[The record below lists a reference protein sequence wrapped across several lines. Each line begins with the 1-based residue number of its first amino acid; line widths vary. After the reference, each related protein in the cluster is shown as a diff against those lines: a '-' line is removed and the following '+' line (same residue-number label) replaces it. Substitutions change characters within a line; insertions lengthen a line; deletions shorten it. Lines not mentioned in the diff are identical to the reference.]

1 MEEKQTISTDDQ
13 EIHHPLG
20 NKLSLRLGRLNRHL
34 MTWNHHKISELVR
47 LITNKFKPKFG
58 SKLGSVMRETHG
70 AITKSRYDIE
80 HYLTETS
87 ISAQAVSFITF
98 VQGLKRKLKECEPD
112 IQIFGS
118 GEKTL
123 HRQRYQFPS
132 GWLYVDQIEAGLQME
147 IVAEDKVVQN
157 EDVAK
162 LKLEMFR
169 EIQDSVIVVRQLVD
183 SRCVDDKR
191 RTVTMDIL
199 EKMNP
204 PKLNKVEDVVDLTF
218 LNKPGV
224 VHNLRK

>member
-1 MEEKQTISTDDQ
+1 MWREDI
-13 EIHHPLG
+13 P
-20 NKLSLRLGRLNRHL
+20 
-34 MTWNHHKISELVR
+34 VR
-47 LITNKFKPKFG
+47 FG

-132 GWLYVDQIEAGLQME
+132 GWLYVDQIEGE
-147 IVAEDKVVQN
+147 
-157 EDVAK
+157 
-162 LKLEMFR
+162 
-169 EIQDSVIVVRQLVD
+169 
-183 SRCVDDKR
+183 
-191 RTVTMDIL
+191 
-199 EKMNP
+199 
-204 PKLNKVEDVVDLTF
+204 
-218 LNKPGV
+218 
-224 VHNLRK
+224 